1 MKQKQDKLVSDEMVD
16 QWLKQGRTAGNING
30 LLKQITKAVL
40 ERALQ
45 GEMTEHLGYRKHH
58 TSGNNV

>member
-40 ERALQ
+40 ERAL
-45 GEMTEHLGYRKHH
+45 
-58 TSGNNV
+58 